1 MRAPKF
7 ESGKVYRIEIFKDG
21 ISLGDKENWA
31 SLQKMY
37 REHKELHLG
46 RTGMRSE
53 IIEIEGHK
61 YQARRVFTGLY
72 G

>member
-7 ESGKVYRIEIFKDG
+7 ESGKVYRVEIFKDG

-31 SLQKMY
+31 SLQKLY

-46 RTGMRSE
+46 RTGMRSK
-53 IIEIEGHK
+53 IVEIEGHK